1 MQGHIPFGIRNGKI
15 ITIDEIKPFERGSL
29 CDCFCPNCEKPLIA
43 VLESD
48 YLVPHFRHKKGHIH
62 CHFKYDEIILE
73 YILKLL
79 GEVNSNVLDQII
91 KHGIE
96 HFVIKNKLN
105 KDELSEEKI
114 KVVSKPTFFSNSKK
128 EIFFKVIIDGL
139 DFQIRITTRKK
150 VENSNEK
157 EIIVSISDLLNS
169 KEPITSSKFQELINE
184 LSSRVSDQISRN
196 LDVRYKKSEKIQKT
210 PEHLLKNSNNEIE
223 KIESTQVH
231 KVEHAQNEEIEFEDD
246 IHVEKELVEIKHDF
260 FDYTIRNG
268 VCPRCKEGK
277 LVSRYSKKGDPFFG
291 CSIYPRC
298 DYIHHEKV
306 AYHDA
311 EKDTWVFHNGK

>member
-1 MQGHIPFGIRNGKI
+1 MKGYIPFGIRFGEM
-15 ITIDEIKPFERGSL
+15 ITIDEIKPFEKGSL

-62 CHFKYDEIILE
+62 CHFEYDEIILE

-96 HFVIKNKLN
+96 HFVIKNKLK
-105 KDELSEEKI
+105 KDELSKEKI
-114 KVVSKPTFFSNSKK
+114 KVVSKPTFFTNNKK

-157 EIIVSISDLLNS
+157 EIIVSISDLLKS
-169 KEPITSSKFQELINE
+169 KEPITSFKLEELINE
-184 LSSRVSDQISRN
+184 LSSRVSGQISKK
-196 LDVRYKKSEKIQKT
+196 LDDRYKKSENIQQLSD
-210 PEHLLKNSNNEIE
+210 HDLANSNKEIVMS
-223 KIESTQVH
+223 ESTRVH
-231 KVEHAQNEEIEFEDD
+231 KVEHVQMKEVEFEED
-246 IHVEKELVEIKHDF
+246 IHVEIKHDF
-260 FDYTIRNG
+260 MDYTIRNG

-298 DYIHHEKV
+298 DYTHHEKV

-311 EKDTWVFHNGK
+311 EKDTWVYHNGK